1 MKNYVQPELTISLFD
16 VEDVITASGIT
27 SNAGK
32 LTSGYAAAEAEF
44 GGLYADR
51 ALTTPATTQD
61 SVVYFSW
68 N

>member
-16 VEDVITASGIT
+16 VEDVITASGV

-32 LTSGYAAAEAEF
+32 ITTGYAAAEAEF
-44 GGLYADR
+44 GGLYEDR

>member
-16 VEDVITASGIT
+16 VEDVITSSGI

-32 LTSGYAAAEAEF
+32 ITAGYAAAEAEF
-44 GGLYADR
+44 GGLYEDR